1 MFEICLCQK
10 KINMRPMIDF
20 LWFLDKNIFY
30 FMYFSTENWH
40 KVYILLEV

>member
-20 LWFLDKNIFY
+20 LWFLDKN
-30 FMYFSTENWH
+30 MYFSTENWH